1 MVAQT
6 ELVSFAT
13 WFTASLVG
21 HILLR
26 LVWGATAAK
35 VICKAKK
42 KRREMT
48 IMKMKRKKKRLLL
61 RKNNNRL
68 DFMIKI

>member
-13 WFTASLVG
+13 WFTTSLVG

-35 VICKAKK
+35 VICKAKWV
-42 KRREMT
+42 R
-48 IMKMKRKKKRLLL
+48 IHLALSL
-61 RKNNNRL
+61 HHP
-68 DFMIKI
+68 

>member
-1 MVAQT
+1 MR
-6 ELVSFAT
+6 
-13 WFTASLVG
+13 
-21 HILLR
+21 H
-26 LVWGATAAK
+26 K

-42 KRREMT
+42 MRRKIWIT
-48 IMKMKRKKKRLLL
+48 KMKRKKKRLLL